1 MLGAYVVLT
10 ATKSGLPFW
19 AGVLLAPLAVGLVG
33 LLAEEMLI
41 RHTYARLLDAILA
54 TWGLSM
60 VLRQGVV
67 ILYGPGSYSVTAP
80 DLGAVL
86 VAGSPYPVCRLVV
99 MAINPAAIAG
109 TFTLFFRTW
118 FGLAARP
125 ANPTRDLS
133 F

>member
-33 LLAEEMLI
+33 LLAEEVLI
-41 RHTYARLLDAILA
+41 RHTYSRLLDAILA

-60 VLRQGVV
+60 VLRQAVV

-86 VAGSPYPVCRLVV
+86 VAGSPYPVYRLVV
-99 MAINPAAIAG
+99 MAISLAATAG
-109 TFTLFFRTW
+109 TFLLFFSSE
-118 FGLAARP
+118 AR
-125 ANPTRDLS
+125 RVGKECGCS

>member
-1 MLGAYVVLT
+1 MLGAYVGLT

-19 AGVLLAPLAVGLVG
+19 AGVLRAPLAVGLVG

-67 ILYGPGSYSVTAP
+67 ILYGPGSYSVAAP

-86 VAGSPYPVCRLVV
+86 VAGSPYPVYRLVV
-99 MAINPAAIAG
+99 ID
-109 TFTLFFRTW
+109 RKS
-118 FGLAARP
+118 
-125 ANPTRDLS
+125 TRLNS
-133 F
+133 SH